1 MHTAALN
8 HDLVSNTK
16 SNTRCIDTDA
26 DKIPIAEGRGEEDR
40 GGEGQAGKER
50 AREGRQRRGGEG
62 KGGKEK
68 KINKHY

>member
-40 GGEGQAGKER
+40 GGEGQAGSDQNNL
-50 AREGRQRRGGEG
+50 GSG
-62 KGGKEK
+62 
-68 KINKHY
+68 